1 MEKII
6 EGMGKIEFG
15 RFYNNENKIISSLDE
30 SPIIDSKKIQTISS
44 VQLKELLDNDYIFN
58 LISHRNKIIV
68 YSTNPINLL
77 SKYRFDIFV
86 KYYYVKSYI
95 ENYDL
100 KEAKKIYLSHIKAFN
115 NFHEPDGRKN
125 NAKDFI
131 IKFNSL
137 IENIKSCKN
146 LDKTIIPI
154 STTGIPIDGAHR
166 IAIALYFDLKIQYC
180 VFDLLDGK
188 YDEIFFL
195 QRGMPYKYV
204 QEIKDLSKKNTK
216 INMIV
221 TNDEDLT

>member
-195 QRGMPYKYV
+195 
-204 QEIKDLSKKNTK
+204 
-216 INMIV
+216 
-221 TNDEDLT
+221 

>member
-30 SPIIDSKKIQTISS
+30 SPIRDSKKMQTISS

-115 NFHEPDGRKN
+115 NFQEPDGRKN

-188 YDEIFFL
+188 YDEIFF
-195 QRGMPYKYV
+195 YK
-204 QEIKDLSKKNTK
+204 EECHINTFKK
-216 INMIV
+216 
-221 TNDEDLT
+221 

>member
-125 NAKDFI
+125 NANDFI

-137 IENIKSCKN
+137 IENVKSCKN

-166 IAIALYFDLKIQYC
+166 IAISLYFDLKIQYG

-188 YDEIFFL
+188 YDETFFL

-204 QEIKDLSKKNTK
+204 EKIKNISKKILK
-216 INMIV
+216 
-221 TNDEDLT
+221 

>member
-204 QEIKDLSKKNTK
+204 QEIKDLSKKILK
-216 INMIV
+216 
-221 TNDEDLT
+221 

>member
-6 EGMGKIEFG
+6 EGMGKIELG

-131 IKFNSL
+131 IKFNFL

-204 QEIKDLSKKNTK
+204 
-216 INMIV
+216 
-221 TNDEDLT
+221 

>member
-154 STTGIPIDGAHR
+154 STTGIPIDGVHR

-204 QEIKDLSKKNTK
+204 QEIKDLSKKILK
-216 INMIV
+216 
-221 TNDEDLT
+221 

>member
-146 LDKTIIPI
+146 LDKTIIPS

-204 QEIKDLSKKNTK
+204 QEIKDLSKKILK
-216 INMIV
+216 
-221 TNDEDLT
+221 

>member
-6 EGMGKIEFG
+6 EGRGKIEFG

-204 QEIKDLSKKNTK
+204 QEIKDLSKKILK
-216 INMIV
+216 
-221 TNDEDLT
+221 

>member
-1 MEKII
+1 MEKLI

-15 RFYNNENKIISSLDE
+15 RFYNNKNKIISSLE
-30 SPIIDSKKIQTISS
+30 ETPIINSQKVKTISIN
-44 VQLKELLDNDYIFN
+44 QLRKLLDNEYIYN
-58 LISHRNKIIV
+58 LVPHRDKIDV
-68 YSTNPINLL
+68 YRTNASNLL

-95 ENYDL
+95 ENTNVT
-100 KEAKKIYLSHIKAFN
+100 EAQEIYLSHIKAFN
-115 NFHEPDGRKN
+115 NFFEPDGRKN
-125 NAKDFI
+125 SKDEFI
-131 IKFNSL
+131 KSFNFL
-137 IENIKSCKN
+137 IESVRTCNN

-166 IAIALYFDLKIQYC
+166 IAISLYFDLEIQYC

-204 QEIKDLSKKNTK
+204 EKIKNVSKKILEK
-216 INMIV
+216 I
-221 TNDEDLT
+221 

>member
-68 YSTNPINLL
+68 YNTNPINLL
-77 SKYRFDIFV
+77 SKYGFDIFV

-204 QEIKDLSKKNTK
+204 QEIKDLSKKILK
-216 INMIV
+216 
-221 TNDEDLT
+221 

>member
-204 QEIKDLSKKNTK
+204 QEIKGLSKKILK
-216 INMIV
+216 
-221 TNDEDLT
+221 

>member
-1 MEKII
+1 MKKII

-204 QEIKDLSKKNTK
+204 QEIKDLAKKILK
-216 INMIV
+216 
-221 TNDEDLT
+221 

>member
-131 IKFNSL
+131 IKFL
-137 IENIKSCKN
+137 HCF
-146 LDKTIIPI
+146 III
-154 STTGIPIDGAHR
+154 
-166 IAIALYFDLKIQYC
+166 
-180 VFDLLDGK
+180 
-188 YDEIFFL
+188 
-195 QRGMPYKYV
+195 
-204 QEIKDLSKKNTK
+204 K
-216 INMIV
+216 INIYTV
-221 TNDEDLT
+221 IYSKYNKKC

>member
-6 EGMGKIEFG
+6 EGMGKIKFG

-204 QEIKDLSKKNTK
+204 QEIKDLSKKILK
-216 INMIV
+216 
-221 TNDEDLT
+221 

>member
-180 VFDLLDGK
+180 VFDLLEGK

-204 QEIKDLSKKNTK
+204 QEIKDLSKKILK
-216 INMIV
+216 
-221 TNDEDLT
+221 

>member
-180 VFDLLDGK
+180 VFDLL
-188 YDEIFFL
+188 
-195 QRGMPYKYV
+195 GMPYKYV
-204 QEIKDLSKKNTK
+204 QEIKDLSKKILK
-216 INMIV
+216 
-221 TNDEDLT
+221 

>member
-44 VQLKELLDNDYIFN
+44 VQLKELLDNDDIFN

-204 QEIKDLSKKNTK
+204 QEIKDLSKKILK
-216 INMIV
+216 
-221 TNDEDLT
+221 

>member
-204 QEIKDLSKKNTK
+204 QKIKDLSKKILK
-216 INMIV
+216 
-221 TNDEDLT
+221 

>member
-125 NAKDFI
+125 NANDFI

-137 IENIKSCKN
+137 IENVKSCKN

-204 QEIKDLSKKNTK
+204 QEIKDLSKKILK
-216 INMIV
+216 
-221 TNDEDLT
+221 

>member
-58 LISHRNKIIV
+58 LISHRNNIIV

-204 QEIKDLSKKNTK
+204 QEIKDLSKKLQK
-216 INMIV
+216 
-221 TNDEDLT
+221 

>member
-6 EGMGKIEFG
+6 DGMGKIEFG
-15 RFYNNENKIISSLDE
+15 RFYNNKNKIISSLDE
-30 SPIIDSKKIQTISS
+30 SPIIDSQKVRTISQK
-44 VQLKELLDNDYIFN
+44 QLKKLLDNEYIYN
-58 LISHRNKIIV
+58 LIPHRDKINV
-68 YSTNPINLL
+68 YRTSPINLL
-77 SKYRFDIFV
+77 SKYRFDIFI

-100 KEAKKIYLSHIKAFN
+100 NEATKIYLSHIKAFN
-115 NFHEPDGRKN
+115 NFNEPDGRKN
-125 NAKDFI
+125 SKNDFI
-131 IKFNSL
+131 KSFNTL
-137 IENIKSCKN
+137 IESARFCNN

-166 IAIALYFDLKIQYC
+166 IAISLYFNLKIQYC

-204 QEIKDLSKKNTK
+204 EKIKDVSKKILK
-216 INMIV
+216 
-221 TNDEDLT
+221 

>member
-1 MEKII
+1 MKNNMEKII

-15 RFYNNENKIISSLDE
+15 RFYNNEHKIFSSLDE

-204 QEIKDLSKKNTK
+204 QEIKDLSKKILK
-216 INMIV
+216 
-221 TNDEDLT
+221 